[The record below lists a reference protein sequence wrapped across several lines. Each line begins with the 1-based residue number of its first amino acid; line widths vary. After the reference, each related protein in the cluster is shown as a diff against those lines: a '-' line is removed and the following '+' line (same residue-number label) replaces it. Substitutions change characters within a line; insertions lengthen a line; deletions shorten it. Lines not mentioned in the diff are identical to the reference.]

1 MDSIL
6 RGIKKI
12 LNPIVDALH
21 MRNAASTVYQYLLDH
36 AFMMWIILGALVG
49 LIALLV
55 VIIVLSSKA
64 RKRAKAIR
72 EAEENETAD
81 ESPTEETVEE
91 AAPVE
96 EAVEEEPAPV
106 EEAVEEEPAP
116 VEEAVEEEPAPVE
129 EVVEEPAPVKAE
141 KKPRAKKTTVKEE
154 TALAAVEAPAPVE
167 EKKQP
172 KYRGKWVITKM
183 ITESDNEE
191 NREEMYFFE
200 LRASNGEK
208 LMESQ
213 EYTSL
218 AGAKKGIETHVNNIK
233 NGNFKVSLTK
243 KGTYIFKLMNAK
255 GMLLCTGENY
265 PSHARC
271 ESAIESTKRFGESA
285 VIDENVQEIVIKV
298 PADDDTATVA
308 PATEG
313 AIGKWIVSKASDDEG
328 DEAYYFELFAN
339 NGEKLLSSE
348 DYSSQVGAL
357 NGLETHKK
365 NIEKGNFKVSLTKK
379 GDYIFKLLNG
389 NGQLLCLGE
398 HYKTR
403 RMCQSAVE
411 SVKRF
416 ALNSPV
422 LTDIE

>member
-91 AAPVE
+91 A
-96 EAVEEEPAPV
+96 
-106 EEAVEEEPAP
+106 AP